1 MKFTSLV
8 RNTGMAFVVAGCIFT
23 AEAGEDVITTVSASN
38 VVFLQEAYLV
48 SRVQSELNRF
58 NASMI
63 KIRFTDNR
71 DMFLINR
78 DELWNSREEL
88 SFALASM
95 LEYKASPFRADDNDL
110 ADSVRNLLTESEGY
124 ANEQNLLISSRAK
137 SEEGYQELMGV
148 ILDLKKQE
156 QVLIGSI
163 TPAQQVAFE
172 DMTISRDIL
181 ENMFATFFATDDIT
195 ELQGIAKQIEGS
207 INDYS
212 AKLSKVAT
220 DYPELSDNLTKFKR
234 LTKDFFDEK
243 NIGGSYF
250 VFKQKL
256 EAQRQLEA
264 MFDRKFK
271 VITRDLNKFNSKLR
285 MRIGF

>member
-1 MKFTSLV
+1 
-8 RNTGMAFVVAGCIFT
+8 
-23 AEAGEDVITTVSASN
+23 
-38 VVFLQEAYLV
+38 
-48 SRVQSELNRF
+48 
-58 NASMI
+58 
-63 KIRFTDNR
+63 
-71 DMFLINR
+71 
-78 DELWNSREEL
+78 
-88 SFALASM
+88 M
-95 LEYKASPFRADDNDL
+95 LEYKASPFRADDNEL

-148 ILDLKKQE
+148 ISDLKKQE

-250 VFKQKL
+250 AFKQKL

>member
-1 MKFTSLV
+1 
-8 RNTGMAFVVAGCIFT
+8 
-23 AEAGEDVITTVSASN
+23 
-38 VVFLQEAYLV
+38 
-48 SRVQSELNRF
+48 
-58 NASMI
+58 
-63 KIRFTDNR
+63 
-71 DMFLINR
+71 
-78 DELWNSREEL
+78 
-88 SFALASM
+88 
-95 LEYKASPFRADDNDL
+95 
-110 ADSVRNLLTESEGY
+110 
-124 ANEQNLLISSRAK
+124 
-137 SEEGYQELMGV
+137 MGV
-148 ILDLKKQE
+148 ISDLKKQE

>member
-1 MKFTSLV
+1 
-8 RNTGMAFVVAGCIFT
+8 
-23 AEAGEDVITTVSASN
+23 
-38 VVFLQEAYLV
+38 
-48 SRVQSELNRF
+48 
-58 NASMI
+58 
-63 KIRFTDNR
+63 
-71 DMFLINR
+71 
-78 DELWNSREEL
+78 
-88 SFALASM
+88 M
-95 LEYKASPFRADDNDL
+95 LEYKASPFRTDDNEL

-148 ILDLKKQE
+148 ISDLKKQE

-250 VFKQKL
+250 AFKQKL